1 VEAYETVTRSRTKVS
16 LLLTTVLF
24 IVFAFSFFNY
34 LLPAGSGPF
43 ALAVLA
49 LLLLGYLECHGFAG
63 HGET

>member
-1 VEAYETVTRSRTKVS
+1 
-16 LLLTTVLF
+16 VLF